1 IPENRDLNIEY
12 DPIIYYVK
20 VTVAPESTDPPT
32 GLEVKSIEYYLDEDL
47 TELAPDNLAL
57 FKNTYIPDPDI
68 TIVKEQRKISPDGVA
83 SGWNKQGATN
93 PMAVDSGDTIEYRIT
108 VTNTSDTTAKNVVI
122 TDQVPKSSPAGAD
135 LSLIEDS
142 LEAIATVTGN
152 TISWSIGDLSAGA
165 ERSVTFQTTVP
176 DITTY
181 TTWPNIASTTFGPDP
196 ENPTKKDS
204 NEVVSKSD
212 NPDDP
217 DITIVKE
224 QRKISGEV
232 TSPYN
237 KQGPSNPMLVNGGEV
252 VEYKLTVSNPTSSTA
267 QNVVLTDTIPTP
279 EPSTSANFTLVEESI
294 QGNNIS
300 LQGNTITWNL
310 GDLAPNSTK
319 SVTFK
324 VNVPDVI
331 DTTTWTNVA
340 TVTFGPPEDR
350 KTKDSNEVTTKESPN
365 DPNITIF
372 KEQQRI
378 TNGTPSGFNTQD
390 ISNPM
395 SVGAKDIIEYRV
407 TVSNTSK
414 VIAQNVVIEDTIPIP
429 IQGTALLVLDETSLD
444 SNVSINQTEK
454 KLTWKVGDLDV
465 GESKSVTFKV
475 KVPQVSENT
484 IWENIAYATFDS
496 DPGKPSKPIP
506 SNKVDSKEP
515 NSSGGG
521 GGGGSSSKPSISLV
535 KEQRKISEGVA
546 SAWNKFDRNNPM
558 AVSPGDIIEYQITV
572 SNTSNT
578 SAQNVVIKDTI
589 PVPEGTDAQLVLDP
603 ASLIGQDVTING
615 TELTWKV
622 GTLTRQGTSGA
633 SKSVTFK
640 VTVPQVSGNTLWEN
654 VAHATFGPNPNNPTD
669 SVDSNKVDSS
679 TNPDMDLSLLK
690 EQRKVIGTTAEP
702 WNTHGRNDPMPVQA
716 NDIIEYRLTLT
727 NKTMNSVPNVVIRD
741 TLPSPLGSGAQLT
754 LLDQSTTKGTVQV
767 EGKTIIWTI
776 GTLEPLEVVEVTF
789 KIQVPNVEATTLW
802 PNIATATYGEDPNN
816 PTGQIPSNE
825 VDIREPVESK
835 TPTPTPPTITTTPGG
850 TTNITNNNTNIT
862 NNSTINNPSSNR
874 TSETASSKTPA
885 SNNGSNALT
894 STETNA
900 RFWAILFCV
909 AILCLGVGICYSQ
922 RKRTH

>member
-1 IPENRDLNIEY
+1 
-12 DPIIYYVK
+12 
-20 VTVAPESTDPPT
+20 
-32 GLEVKSIEYYLDEDL
+32 
-47 TELAPDNLAL
+47 
-57 FKNTYIPDPDI
+57 
-68 TIVKEQRKISPDGVA
+68 
-83 SGWNKQGATN
+83 
-93 PMAVDSGDTIEYRIT
+93 
-108 VTNTSDTTAKNVVI
+108 
-122 TDQVPKSSPAGAD
+122 
-135 LSLIEDS
+135 
-142 LEAIATVTGN
+142 
-152 TISWSIGDLSAGA
+152 
-165 ERSVTFQTTVP
+165 
-176 DITTY
+176 
-181 TTWPNIASTTFGPDP
+181 
-196 ENPTKKDS
+196 
-204 NEVVSKSD
+204 
-212 NPDDP
+212 
-217 DITIVKE
+217 
-224 QRKISGEV
+224 
-232 TSPYN
+232 
-237 KQGPSNPMLVNGGEV
+237 
-252 VEYKLTVSNPTSSTA
+252 
-267 QNVVLTDTIPTP
+267 
-279 EPSTSANFTLVEESI
+279 
-294 QGNNIS
+294 

-310 GDLAPNSTK
+310 GDLAPNSTQ

-340 TVTFGPPEDR
+340 TVTSGPPEDR

-365 DPNITIF
+365 DPNIIIF

-378 TNGTPSGFNTQD
+378 TNGTPLGWNRQD

-395 SVGAKDIIEYRV
+395 SVGANDVIEYKV

-414 VIAQNVVIEDTIPIP
+414 VIAQNVVIEDTIPTP
-429 IQGTALLVLDETSLD
+429 IQGTALLVLDETSLG
-444 SNVSINQTEK
+444 SNVYINQTEK
-454 KLTWKVGDLDV
+454 KLTWKVGDLDI

-475 KVPQVSENT
+475 KVPQVSEDT
-484 IWENIAYATFDS
+484 VWENIAYATFDS
-496 DPGKPSKPIP
+496 EPNTPSKPIP
-506 SNKVDSKEP
+506 SNKVDSKEST
-515 NSSGGG
+515 SSGGG

-535 KEQRKISEGVA
+535 KEQRKISEGVT

-558 AVSPGDIIEYQITV
+558 AVSPGDIIEYQITA

-589 PVPEGTDAQLVLDP
+589 PVPEGTDAQLVLDQT
-603 ASLIGQDVTING
+603 SLIGQDVTING

-640 VTVPQVSGNTLWEN
+640 VIVPQVSGNTLWEN
-654 VAHATFGPNPNNPTD
+654 VAHAAFGPNPNNPTD

-679 TNPDMDLSLLK
+679 TNPAMDLSLLK

-741 TLPSPLGSGAQLT
+741 TIPSPLGSGAQLT
-754 LLDQSTTKGTVQV
+754 LLDQSTTKGTIQV

-789 KIQVPNVEATTLW
+789 KVQVPNVEATTLW
-802 PNIATATYGEDPNN
+802 PNIGTATYGEDPNN
-816 PTGQIPSNE
+816 PTGQVPSNE

-835 TPTPTPPTITTTPGG
+835 IPTPTPPTTTTTPGG

-862 NNSTINNPSSNR
+862 NNNINNPSSNK
-874 TSETASSKTPA
+874 TSVTTSKTPA

-894 STETNA
+894 STETNV

-922 RKRTH
+922 RKH